1 MTRRAKLVIG
11 LVFAAFSLQLA
22 GLLPV
27 FPVLL
32 DGLHL
37 FGSLDEALQGRF
49 NGGFGLLYGGALLP
63 DGGAQTPFFFFEVG
77 QKSTVRQQDMR
88 R

>member
-37 FGSLDEALQGRF
+37 LEASMRPCR
-49 NGGFGLLYGGALLP
+49 AASTAASACCMTARCCSTR
-63 DGGAQTPFFFFEVG
+63 AQTPFFFF
-77 QKSTVRQQDMR
+77 QSARKVRAPADMR